1 MQVADRF
8 IDKEGHAL
16 MRDFGAFYPTGHTV
30 VAFQEQNE
38 AEQVLKELQVIG
50 GVFAEC
56 VEYSPAQMAE
66 FAEHNL
72 QESGVIASLGTS
84 MTTVQSY
91 LDAARKGAT
100 FLIVPTPDDTAA
112 ELAMVTVHHAPS
124 FLLAQRYHPLAIEKM
139 N

>member
-8 IDKEGHAL
+8 IDKAGHAL

-30 VAFQEQNE
+30 VAFQEQQE
-38 AEQVLKELQVIG
+38 ADQVLKELQAMG
-50 GVFAEC
+50 GVFVDC

-84 MTTVQSY
+84 MTTVGTY
-91 LDAARKGAT
+91 LDAARDGAT
-100 FLIVPTPDDTAA
+100 FLIVPTPDDMAA
-112 ELAMVTVHHAPS
+112 ERVMEMVHHAPS
-124 FLLAQRYHPLAIEKM
+124 FLLAQRYRRFAIEEM
-139 N
+139 H